1 MQITFPAEQI
11 NKILFYRKNAIK
23 VIKSI
28 PETSLN
34 FKEFQL
40 RILIMLHLA
49 HYKKFETA
57 LLESFDDI

>member
-11 NKILFYRKNAIK
+11 NKILFYRKNAMK

-40 RILIMLHLA
+40 RILIMLHIVCPLQ
-49 HYKKFETA
+49 E
-57 LLESFDDI
+57 I